1 MVGHRIARLCTKL
14 RVKDLEIT
22 RLSGLWGVA
31 WQLAGYKSNGSPYC
45 LLPPGET
52 MTRQPDSYQRETVLR
67 VAQVQMAF
75 SLSGPPLLK
84 LKVLMPGPPEWNTQN
99 FLPR

>member
-1 MVGHRIARLCTKL
+1 MVAHPIAWLYTEL
-14 RVKDLEIT
+14 QVKDLEMT
-22 RLSGLWGVA
+22 RLSGLWWVA
-31 WQLAGYKSNGSPYC
+31 WQLASYKSNGSSYC
-45 LLPPGET
+45 LLPPGGT

-84 LKVLMPGPPEWNTQN
+84 LKG
-99 FLPR
+99 